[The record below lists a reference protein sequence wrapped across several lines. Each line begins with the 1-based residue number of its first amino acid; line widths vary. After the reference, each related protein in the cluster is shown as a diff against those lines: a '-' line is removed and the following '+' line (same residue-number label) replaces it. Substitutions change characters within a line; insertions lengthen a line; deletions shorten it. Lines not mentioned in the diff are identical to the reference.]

1 MPGRQRSARRSCSLV
16 PSSRALCRQ
25 HYGRQSST
33 SAMSTMSLLH
43 PAPRQCLHIGS
54 LIPTKKQFL
63 DSPLLRNPTSL
74 QSMAG
79 PPSWV
84 PSYLIPV
91 WPQHPRLPLPTSQ
104 SVPYD
109 VGAVGL
115 KPPGSL
121 EFMSPASWACFV
133 THTVKGACLHALTG
147 AVGNEEA
154 QPHQQT

>member
-1 MPGRQRSARRSCSLV
+1 
-16 PSSRALCRQ
+16 
-25 HYGRQSST
+25 
-33 SAMSTMSLLH
+33 
-43 PAPRQCLHIGS
+43 
-54 LIPTKKQFL
+54 
-63 DSPLLRNPTSL
+63 
-74 QSMAG
+74 MAG

-91 WPQHPRLPLPTSQ
+91 WPQHPGLPLPSSQ

-109 VGAVGL
+109 VRAVGL

-133 THTVKGACLHALTG
+133 THTVKGACLRALTG
-147 AVGNEEA
+147 AVGDEEA